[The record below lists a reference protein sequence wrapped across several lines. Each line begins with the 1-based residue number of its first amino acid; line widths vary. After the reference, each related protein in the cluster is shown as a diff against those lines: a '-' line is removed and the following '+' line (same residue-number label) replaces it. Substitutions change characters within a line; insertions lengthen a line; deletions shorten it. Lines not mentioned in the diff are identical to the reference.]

1 MTDRTNLPA
10 TTTAQA
16 TSLSTHSSEPP
27 LSDKLSALLTAKD
40 SPVVGPITATALREW
55 LAAPRIDPDLPTAER
70 VENMIAR
77 LSLAT
82 KERAVSEREAKERL
96 DLYWRA
102 LRDVPLV
109 DLGRAFDDILK
120 SATFMPTP
128 AEVRSKAARY
138 TALRN
143 FRHSRAKHLV
153 WLHDTRWTALI
164 PEGQAI
170 AAGELAELK
179 AGLAEQFPSDREQAQ

>member
-1 MTDRTNLPA
+1 METAKANLPA
-10 TTTAQA
+10 TTAQA
-16 TSLSTHSSEPP
+16 TSLSTPSFEPP
-27 LSDKLSALLTAKD
+27 LSDKLSALLTAQD
-40 SPVVGPITATALREW
+40 SPVVGPITAMALREW
-55 LAAPRIDPDLPTAER
+55 LAAPRTDPDLPTTDR

-153 WLHDTRWTALI
+153 WLHDTRWTAPI

>member
-40 SPVVGPITATALREW
+40 SPVVGPITAMALREW
-55 LAAPRIDPDLPTAER
+55 LAAPRTDPDLPTAER

-109 DLGRAFDDILK
+109 DLGRAFDDIKALVDDIDFLTAQDRANIYEHNARRLFPRLK
-120 SATFMPTP
+120 AKGGAP
-128 AEVRSKAARY
+128 AEAVDVSAMLTVDGARKASS
-138 TALRN
+138 
-143 FRHSRAKHLV
+143 F
-153 WLHDTRWTALI
+153 
-164 PEGQAI
+164 
-170 AAGELAELK
+170 
-179 AGLAEQFPSDREQAQ
+179 

>member
-1 MTDRTNLPA
+1 
-10 TTTAQA
+10 
-16 TSLSTHSSEPP
+16 
-27 LSDKLSALLTAKD
+27 
-40 SPVVGPITATALREW
+40 VGPITATALREW
-55 LAAPRIDPDLPTAER
+55 LAAPRIDPELPTPER

-138 TALRN
+138 TSLRN

-153 WLHDTRWTALI
+153 WLHENHWTPPI
-164 PEGQAI
+164 PVGEVITAE
-170 AAGELAELK
+170 ELAGLK
-179 AGLAEQFPSDREQAQ
+179 AGLAEQFPSDRERAQ

>member
-1 MTDRTNLPA
+1 MTDQTNLPA
-10 TTTAQA
+10 TTAQA
-16 TSLSTHSSEPP
+16 TNLSTPSFEPP
-27 LSDKLSALLTAKD
+27 LSDKLSALLTALD

-102 LRDVPLV
+102 LRDVPLI

-120 SATFMPTP
+120 LATFMPTP

-138 TALRN
+138 TALRSY
-143 FRHSRAKHLV
+143 RHSRAKHLV
-153 WLHDTRWTALI
+153 WLHNTRWTPPT
-164 PEGQAI
+164 PEGWAI
-170 AAGELAELK
+170 TAGELAQLK
-179 AGLAEQFPSDREQAQ
+179 AGLAERFPSDPERAQ

>member
-1 MTDRTNLPA
+1 MTDQTNLPA
-10 TTTAQA
+10 TTAQA
-16 TSLSTHSSEPP
+16 TSLSTPSFEPP
-27 LSDKLSALLTAKD
+27 LNDKLSALLTAQD

-55 LAAPRIDPDLPTAER
+55 LAVPRIDPGLPTAER

-138 TALRN
+138 TALRSY
-143 FRHSRAKHLV
+143 RHSRAKHLV
-153 WLHDTRWTALI
+153 WLHDTKWTPPI
-164 PEGQAI
+164 PEGQTI
-170 AAGELAELK
+170 TAGELAELK
-179 AGLAEQFPSDREQAQ
+179 AGLAEQFPSSPERAQ